1 MELLK
6 RRWRDLSLRKTLVVY
21 ITVAAFLALVL
32 CGKTNDLCGM
42 GIREIHAS
50 YLDSMEKYY
59 LTNERGER
67 MEEWT
72 YYIGSDAI
80 TLSPEDQRTV
90 DILRVLPTVTT
101 PVWSALCILGA
112 ALLFYRNKLKRPLA
126 ELRLASEKIAENNLD
141 FRVEYEAADELGQLC
156 SSFEIM
162 RSTLAANF
170 AEMWRQIEDRRQLN
184 AAFAHE
190 LRTPLTVLKGY
201 DEMLKDSG
209 DERTKRIADTMEKHI
224 MRMEH
229 YVDSMGNLRRL
240 EDLKPQ
246 REKISM
252 KDLASVLYDSVSME
266 CRAHGKMLFFKNHTQ
281 SKELMADRDSIL
293 QVANNLTA
301 NAVRY
306 AESVVT
312 FCMEETEGGL
322 LLKVT
327 DDGKGFS
334 EEGLRQATNPYF
346 TEEKGNG
353 KHFGIGLY
361 LCRILC
367 GHHGGWLK
375 IGNLSN
381 ENLLQKNIP
390 SGARITAFF
399 RCI

>member
-1 MELLK
+1 ME
-6 RRWRDLSLRKTLVVY
+6 D
-21 ITVAAFLALVL
+21 
-32 CGKTNDLCGM
+32 
-42 GIREIHAS
+42 
-50 YLDSMEKYY
+50 
-59 LTNERGER
+59 
-67 MEEWT
+67 WT
-72 YYIGSDAI
+72 YISADAI
-80 TLSPEDQRTV
+80 PLAPGDQRTV
-90 DILRVLPTVTT
+90 DILRALPTVTA

-156 SSFEIM
+156 GSFEIM
-162 RSTLAANF
+162 RATLVANF
-170 AEMWRQIEDRRQLN
+170 SEMWRQIEDRRQLN
-184 AAFAHE
+184 ATFAHE

-209 DERTKRIADTMEKHI
+209 DERTKGIADTMEKHI

-252 KDLASVLYDSVSME
+252 KELASVLYDSVSIE
-266 CRAHGKMLFFKNHTQ
+266 CRAHGKMLFFRNHTR
-281 SKELMADRDSIL
+281 SKELMAARDSIL

-306 AESVVT
+306 AEAAVT
-312 FCMEETEGGL
+312 CCMEETEEGL

-334 EEGLRQATNPYF
+334 EEGLRQAMNPYF

-375 IGNLSN
+375 M
-381 ENLLQKNIP
+381 ENLFQENVP
-390 SGARITAFF
+390 SGAQITAFF
-399 RCI
+399 RCR

>member
-6 RRWRDLSLRKTLVVY
+6 RRWRGLSLRKTLVVY
-21 ITVAAFLALVL
+21 ITVAALLALVL
-32 CGKTNDLCGM
+32 CGITNNLCSM

-67 MEEWT
+67 LGEGA
-72 YYIGSDAI
+72 YIGTDAI
-80 TLSPEDQRTV
+80 PLSPKDQRTV
-90 DILRVLPTVTT
+90 DILRALPTVTT

-170 AEMWRQIEDRRQLN
+170 SEMWRQIEDRRQLN

-209 DERTKRIADTMEKHI
+209 DERTKGIADTMEKHI

-229 YVDSMGNLRRL
+229 YVDSMGSLRRL

-252 KDLASVLYDSVSME
+252 KELASVLYDSAFME

-281 SKELMADRDSIL
+281 SKELIADRDSIL
-293 QVANNLTA
+293 QVANNLAA

-306 AESVVT
+306 AESAVT
-312 FCMEETEGGL
+312 CCMEETEEGL

-334 EEGLRQATNPYF
+334 EEGLRQAMNPYF
-346 TEEKGNG
+346 TEEKGNE

-375 IGNLSN
+375 I
-381 ENLLQKNIP
+381 ENLFQENVP
-390 SGARITAFF
+390 SGAQITAFF
-399 RCI
+399 RCR

>member
-21 ITVAAFLALVL
+21 ITIAALLALVL
-32 CGKTNDLCGM
+32 CDITNNLCSM

-67 MEEWT
+67 LGEGA
-72 YYIGSDAI
+72 YIGTDDAI
-80 TLSPEDQRTV
+80 PLSPEDQRTV
-90 DILRVLPTVTT
+90 DILWVLLRVTT

-141 FRVEYEAADELGQLC
+141 FRVEYEAEDELGQLC

-209 DERTKRIADTMEKHI
+209 DDRTKGIADTMEKHI

-246 REKISM
+246 RERLSM
-252 KDLASVLYDSVSME
+252 KELASVLYDSVSME

-306 AESVVT
+306 AESAVT
-312 FCMEETEGGL
+312 CCMEETEEGL

-327 DDGKGFS
+327 DDGNGFS
-334 EEGLRQATNPYF
+334 EEGLRQAMNPYF

-375 IGNLSN
+375 I
-381 ENLLQKNIP
+381 ENLFQENVP
-390 SGARITAFF
+390 SGAQITAFF

>member
-1 MELLK
+1 
-6 RRWRDLSLRKTLVVY
+6 
-21 ITVAAFLALVL
+21 
-32 CGKTNDLCGM
+32 M
-42 GIREIHAS
+42 G
-50 YLDSMEKYY
+50 D
-59 LTNERGER
+59 GE
-67 MEEWT
+67 
-72 YYIGSDAI
+72 YIGTMTEPFSKRDEFL
-80 TLSPEDQRTV
+80 LS
-90 DILRVLPTVTT
+90 VLEALPVLAT
-101 PVWSALCILGA
+101 PVWSALCILAA
-112 ALLFYRNKLKRPLA
+112 ALLFYRNKLEKPLSQ
-126 ELRLASEKIAENNLD
+126 LRAASEKIAENNLD
-141 FRVEYEAADELGQLC
+141 FRVEYEAADELGGLC
-156 SSFEIM
+156 GSFEIM

-170 AEMWRQIEDRRQLN
+170 SEMWRQIEDRRQLN

-209 DERTKRIADTMEKHI
+209 DERTKGIADTMEKHI

-246 REKISM
+246 RERLSM
-252 KDLASVLYDSVSME
+252 KELASVLYDSESME
-266 CRAHGKMLFFKNHTQ
+266 CRAYGKMLFFKNHTQ
-281 SKELMADRDSIL
+281 SKELMADRNSIL

-312 FCMEETEGGL
+312 FCMEETEEGL

-334 EEGLRQATNPYF
+334 EEGLRQAMNPYF

-375 IGNLSN
+375 I
-381 ENLLQKNIP
+381 ENLFQENVP
-390 SGARITAFF
+390 SGAQITAFF

>member
-1 MELLK
+1 MDQIRGK
-6 RRWRDLSLRKTLVVY
+6 QAVRSLRGSIVLY
-21 ITVAAFLALVL
+21 ITVFTLAALLLSGMTANL
-32 CGKTNDLCGM
+32 CRLESQN
-42 GIREIHAS
+42 IRNRYPAS
-50 YLDSMEKYY
+50 GHKYY
-59 LTNERGER
+59 LTDENGNRMGDGE
-67 MEEWT
+67 
-72 YYIGSDAI
+72 YIGTMTEPFSRRDEFW
-80 TLSPEDQRTV
+80 LSVLE
-90 DILRVLPTVTT
+90 VLPVLAT
-101 PVWSALCILGA
+101 PVWSALCILAA
-112 ALLFYRNKLKRPLA
+112 ALLFYRNKLEKPLSQ
-126 ELRLASEKIAENNLD
+126 LRAASEKIAENNLN

-209 DERTKRIADTMEKHI
+209 DGRTKGIADTMEKHI

-252 KDLASVLYDSVSME
+252 KELASVLYDSVSME

-281 SKELMADRDSIL
+281 SKDLMADRDSIL

-312 FCMEETEGGL
+312 FYMEETEGGL

-334 EEGLRQATNPYF
+334 EEGMRQATNPYF
-346 TEEKGNG
+346 TEEKGDG

-361 LCRILC
+361 LCRMLC

-375 IGNLSN
+375 I
-381 ENLLQKNIP
+381 ENLFQEKVP
-390 SGARITAFF
+390 SGAQITAFF
-399 RCI
+399 NVDKK

>member
-1 MELLK
+1 M
-6 RRWRDLSLRKTLVVY
+6 R
-21 ITVAAFLALVL
+21 
-32 CGKTNDLCGM
+32 
-42 GIREIHAS
+42 
-50 YLDSMEKYY
+50 
-59 LTNERGER
+59 
-67 MEEWT
+67 
-72 YYIGSDAI
+72 
-80 TLSPEDQRTV
+80 
-90 DILRVLPTVTT
+90 
-101 PVWSALCILGA
+101 A
-112 ALLFYRNKLKRPLA
+112 AL
-126 ELRLASEKIAENNLD
+126 
-141 FRVEYEAADELGQLC
+141 
-156 SSFEIM
+156 
-162 RSTLAANF
+162 TANF

-209 DERTKRIADTMEKHI
+209 DERTKGIADTMEKHI

-229 YVDSMGNLRRL
+229 YVDSMGSLRRL

-252 KDLASVLYDSVSME
+252 KELASVLYDSAFME

-281 SKELMADRDSIL
+281 SKELIADRDSIL
-293 QVANNLTA
+293 QVANNLAA

-306 AESVVT
+306 AESAVT
-312 FCMEETEGGL
+312 CCMEETEEGL

-334 EEGLRQATNPYF
+334 EEGLRQAMNPYF
-346 TEEKGNG
+346 TEEKGNE

-375 IGNLSN
+375 I
-381 ENLLQKNIP
+381 ENLFQENVP
-390 SGARITAFF
+390 SGAQITAFF
-399 RCI
+399 RCR